1 MPRSRI
7 VRWLIDEALPAI
19 ALAAGYALVPDMV
32 DGEAPSLRTQL
43 AELLGVVAREEKR
56 WAALDRIGET
66 R

>member
-7 VRWLIDEALPAI
+7 VQWLLDEALPAI

-43 AELLGVVAREEKR
+43 ADILGVVAREERR
-56 WAALDRIGET
+56 WAAQDRIGEK

>member
-19 ALAAGYALVPDMV
+19 ALAAGYAFVPDTP

-43 AELLGVVAREEKR
+43 AQILGVVAREERR
-56 WAALDRIGET
+56 WAAQQRIGEK